1 MLYRGETEDLGRFH
15 IDFDFP
21 SPTAA
26 PVEDLIDE
34 PTGDIDGFELSAGD
48 IQPLADPPSTDTD
61 TGGEL
66 ADFIGLSFQ
75 QPASRSQSPGIVG
88 GGLRDD
94 VLPLQGKAKR
104 LSKYGIAVPNL
115 PTGVVKKLAT
125 RFVRR
130 KAGSKTKLNKDAI
143 SAIEQA
149 TSWFFEQASNDLAG
163 YSKHAQRKTIDESD
177 VTMLMRRLAP
187 FDHRPSR
194 NAHAKSRLDNVI
206 STIQQ
211 QYSPWHRSI
220 CPKSFNKI

>member
-1 MLYRGETEDLGRFH
+1 M
-15 IDFDFP
+15 
-21 SPTAA
+21 
-26 PVEDLIDE
+26 IDE
-34 PTGDIDGFELSAGD
+34 PTVDIDGFELSAGD
-48 IQPLADPPSTDTD
+48 IQPLVDPPSTDTD
-61 TGGEL
+61 AGGEL

-94 VLPLQGKAKR
+94 GLPLQGKAKR
-104 LSKYGIAVPNL
+104 LSKYGIVVPNL

-125 RFVRR
+125 RFARR
-130 KAGSKTKLNKDAI
+130 KAGSNTKLNKDAI

-187 FDHRPSR
+187 LDHRSSR
-194 NAHAKSRLDNVI
+194 NAHAKSRLGNVI
-206 STIQQ
+206 STTRR
-211 QYSPWHRSI
+211 QYSLWHKNI
-220 CPKSFNKI
+220 CPRSFNKT